1 MSRARLGKIIN
12 VQWHRK
18 KTRFLTCRTAP
29 LALRA
34 VGVCVTWHDAA
45 IARHQRG
52 RGVPPHCNARHPVDV
67 FGAAGRVRHMAARA
81 GRLGRAR
88 VHAADDARVVVIA
101 VGVLDRK
108 THARADRVLLHR
120 LAVGVHALA
129 LQHVETPVS
138 VVEFPLCLS
147 RACLGKSSCFV
158 RNVSE

>member
-1 MSRARLGKIIN
+1 
-12 VQWHRK
+12 
-18 KTRFLTCRTAP
+18 
-29 LALRA
+29 
-34 VGVCVTWHDAA
+34 
-45 IARHQRG
+45 
-52 RGVPPHCNARHPVDV
+52 
-67 FGAAGRVRHMAARA
+67 MAARA

-129 LQHVETPVS
+129 LQRDETPVS
-138 VVEFPLCLS
+138 VVEFPLRLS

-158 RNVSE
+158 RKVSE